1 MVLLQTANFTHADP
15 VAQTKIVH
23 ASMRKTNE
31 RRTVVRG
38 PRLPPLAALRVFEA
52 VSRHMSF
59 TAAAREL
66 HVTQG
71 AVSHQIR
78 ALESWLGFEL
88 FQREG
93 RALRLSRGAKAYA
106 EAIGAALQQ
115 IAVQTDAL
123 RQARSHEVL
132 TVRGY
137 TTFLVRWLIPRLP
150 AFQAAHPEVEIRLE
164 ASADAVDFK
173 RDQADVAV
181 LYGNGAWPD
190 LKADLLFRDELV
202 PVCSPQLTGK
212 RRKLSAAKLL
222 ELPLLH
228 LNARRRDWPDW
239 IAMVGLTREADR
251 RDMRF
256 EDLSIVYQC
265 AIDGLGVAMGQR
277 KYLAEEIAN
286 GRLIVPIDKP
296 LTRDAGY
303 YLVCPRESTADPKI
317 ERFRGWLLGTLG
329 T

>member
-1 MVLLQTANFTHADP
+1 MST
-15 VAQTKIVH
+15 
-23 ASMRKTNE
+23 TNE
-31 RRTVVRG
+31 KRRAARA
-38 PRLPPLAALRVFEA
+38 PRLPPLAALRVFEC

-59 TAAAREL
+59 TEAAREL

-93 RALRLSRGAKAYA
+93 RTLRLSRGARAYA
-106 EAIGAALQQ
+106 ETIAGALQQ
-115 IAVQTDAL
+115 IAAQTDAL

-150 AFQAAHPEVEIRLE
+150 AFQAQHPDVEIRLE
-164 ASADAVDFK
+164 ASADPVDFK

-181 LYGNGAWPD
+181 LYGSGAWPD
-190 LKADLLFRDELV
+190 LKSDLLFRDELV
-202 PVCSPQLTGK
+202 PVCSPSIAGK
-212 RRKLSAAKLL
+212 ARKLSAAKLL

-239 IAMVGLTREADR
+239 IEMMGVTREADR

-286 GRLIVPIDKP
+286 GRLIVPVDKP

-303 YLVCPRESTADPKI
+303 YLVCPRESAGDAKI
-317 ERFRGWLLGTLG
+317 ETFRAWLLATLESA
-329 T
+329 

>member
-1 MVLLQTANFTHADP
+1 MSKGNA
-15 VAQTKIVH
+15 K
-23 ASMRKTNE
+23 
-31 RRTVVRG
+31 RRAARA
-38 PRLPPLAALRVFEA
+38 PRLPPLAALRVFEC

-59 TAAAREL
+59 TEAAREL
-66 HVTQG
+66 SVTQG

-93 RALRLSRGAKAYA
+93 RTLRLSRGARAYA
-106 EAIGAALQQ
+106 ETIGAALQQ
-115 IAVQTDAL
+115 IAAHTDAL

-150 AFQAAHPEVEIRLE
+150 SFQAAHPEVEIRLE
-164 ASADAVDFK
+164 ASADPVDFR

-181 LYGNGAWPD
+181 LYGNGAWAD
-190 LKADLLFRDELV
+190 LRADLLFRDELV
-202 PVCSPQLTGK
+202 PVCSPQLTGNT
-212 RRKLSAAKLL
+212 RTLAAAKLL

-239 IAMVGLTREADR
+239 IEMAGLTREPDR

-286 GRLIVPIDKP
+286 GRLVVPIDKP
-296 LTRDAGY
+296 LMRDAGY
-303 YLVCPRESTADPKI
+303 YLVCPKESAGDAKVET
-317 ERFRGWLLGTLG
+317 FRAWLLATLDKSDG
-329 T
+329 

>member
-1 MVLLQTANFTHADP
+1 M
-15 VAQTKIVH
+15 
-23 ASMRKTNE
+23 SKTNE
-31 RRTVVRG
+31 KRRVARP
-38 PRLPPLAALRVFEA
+38 PRLPPLAALRVFEC

-59 TAAAREL
+59 TEAAREL
-66 HVTQG
+66 SVTQG

-78 ALESWLGFEL
+78 ALEDWLGFEL

-93 RALRLSRGAKAYA
+93 RALRLSRGARAYA
-106 EAIGAALQQ
+106 DTIAGALQQ
-115 IAVQTDAL
+115 IAAQTDAL
-123 RQARSHEVL
+123 RQARSHQVL

-150 AFQAAHPEVEIRLE
+150 AFQAAHPDVEIRLE
-164 ASADAVDFK
+164 ASADPVDFK

-181 LYGNGAWPD
+181 LYGSGTWPD
-190 LKADLLFRDELV
+190 LKADLLFSDELV

-212 RRKLSAAKLL
+212 SRKMSAAKLL
-222 ELPLLH
+222 GLPLLH
-228 LNARRRDWPDW
+228 LNVRRRDWPDW
-239 IAMVGLTREADR
+239 IEMVGLTREADR

-277 KYLAEEIAN
+277 KYLADEIAN
-286 GRLIVPIDKP
+286 GRLVVPIDEP

-303 YLVCPRESTADPKI
+303 YLVCPKESAGDPKV
-317 ERFRGWLLGTLG
+317 ERFRAWLLRTLEDS
-329 T
+329 

>member
-1 MVLLQTANFTHADP
+1 M
-15 VAQTKIVH
+15 
-23 ASMRKTNE
+23 SKTNAK
-31 RRTVVRG
+31 RRAPRA
-38 PRLPPLAALRVFEA
+38 PRLPPLAALRVFEC

-59 TAAAREL
+59 TEAAREL
-66 HVTQG
+66 SVTQG

-93 RALRLSRGAKAYA
+93 RALKLSRGARAYA
-106 EAIGAALQQ
+106 ETIANALQQ
-115 IAVQTDAL
+115 IAAQTDAL
-123 RQARSHEVL
+123 RQARSHAVL

-150 AFQAAHPEVEIRLE
+150 AFQSTHPEVEIRLE
-164 ASADAVDFK
+164 SSADPVDF
-173 RDQADVAV
+173 RHDQADVAV
-181 LYGNGAWPD
+181 LYGNGAWPE
-190 LKADLLFRDELV
+190 LASDLLFKDELV
-202 PVCSPQLTGK
+202 PVCSPLLAGK
-212 RRKLSAAKLL
+212 SGKLSAARLL

-239 IAMVGLTREADR
+239 IDMMGLARDADR

-286 GRLIVPIDKP
+286 GRLVVPVDKP
-296 LTRDAGY
+296 LMRDAGY
-303 YLVCPRESTADPKI
+303 YLVCPKESAGDAKVET
-317 ERFRGWLLGTLG
+317 FRAWLLATLE

>member
-1 MVLLQTANFTHADP
+1 
-15 VAQTKIVH
+15 
-23 ASMRKTNE
+23 MRKTNDN
-31 RRTVVRG
+31 RARTTAAARAM
-38 PRLPPLAALRVFEA
+38 RLPPLAALRVFEC

-93 RALRLSRGAKAYA
+93 RTLKVSRGARAYA
-106 EAIGAALQQ
+106 GAIGAALQQ
-115 IAVQTDAL
+115 IAAQTEAL
-123 RQARSHEVL
+123 RHARSHEIL

-137 TTFLVRWLIPRLP
+137 TTLLVRWLIPRLP
-150 AFQAAHPEVEIRLE
+150 VFQAAHPQVEVRLE
-164 ASADAVDFK
+164 ASADAVDFR

-181 LYGNGAWPD
+181 LYGSGAWPE
-190 LKADLLFRDELV
+190 LEADLLFRDELV
-202 PVCSPQLTGK
+202 PVCSRELADRLRGK
-212 RRKLSAAKLL
+212 VTARRLL
-222 ELPLLH
+222 DMPLLH

-239 IAMVGLTREADR
+239 IAMMGLAREPDR
-251 RDMRF
+251 RDMHF

-286 GRLIVPIDKP
+286 GRLVVPVDRP
-296 LTRDAGY
+296 LTRDDGY
-303 YLVCPRESTADPKI
+303 YLVCPRESAHDAKI
-317 ERFRGWLLGTLG
+317 ETFRAWLLGTLADA
-329 T
+329 

>member
-1 MVLLQTANFTHADP
+1 M
-15 VAQTKIVH
+15 
-23 ASMRKTNE
+23 SKTNE
-31 RRTVVRG
+31 RLGRARTGKPNERRTAVRG

-93 RALRLSRGAKAYA
+93 RALTLRRGVRPYA
-106 EAIGAALQQ
+106 DAIAAAFQQ

-123 RQARSHEVL
+123 RQARSHEIL

-164 ASADAVDFK
+164 ASADAVDFR
-173 RDQADVAV
+173 RDQADVAI
-181 LYGNGAWPD
+181 LYGNGAWPE

-202 PVCSPQLTGK
+202 PVCSPQLAGK
-212 RRKLSAAKLL
+212 RRAKLTPAKLL

-239 IAMVGLTREADR
+239 IDMVGLAREPDR
-251 RDMRF
+251 RDMHF

-277 KYLAEEIAN
+277 KYLADEIAH
-286 GRLIVPIDKP
+286 GRLVVPVDRP
-296 LTRDAGY
+296 LTRNAGY
-303 YLVCPRESTADPKI
+303 YLVCPKESAADPKI
-317 ERFRGWLLGTLG
+317 ERFRSWLLGTLEERDG
-329 T
+329 